1 MKRSASLACLI
12 ALVSL
17 PACFGTETGNPPF
30 APEVG
35 YGGFEPMG
43 LAPDPTVDSARVAM
57 DEVAAVDCEG
67 ARFPMLRRVA
77 IDFTSGLA
85 SVGESLEIPSGTYCG
100 LEIAVAACSDPD
112 LCRVVAPESVNI
124 DATRRTDA
132 ASVVVRDA
140 ERLEVSLEGEPFE
153 LGPDEGG
160 VLIALDLNALV
171 AGLSIGTAPT
181 DPEGVVR
188 IDATNDPTRLD
199 AVRAGLRGGLSLR
212 RDLDDDG
219 ILDREELLDPPLAT
233 AP

>member
-12 ALVSL
+12 ALASL

-30 APEVG
+30 TPEVG

-43 LAPDPTVDSARVAM
+43 LAPDPTIDSARVAM
-57 DEVAAVDCEG
+57 DEVAAVDCG
-67 ARFPMLRRVA
+67 GVRFPMLRRVA

-85 SVGESLEIPSGTYCG
+85 SVGEALEIPSGSYCG
-100 LEIAVAACSDPD
+100 IDVTIAACSDPE
-112 LCRVVAPESVNI
+112 LCRVVAPESVTI
-124 DATRRTDA
+124 DATRRADA
-132 ASVVVRDA
+132 ARVVIRDA
-140 ERLEVSLEGEPFE
+140 DRLEVSLEGEPFE
-153 LGPDEGG
+153 LGPEAGG

-188 IDATNDPTRLD
+188 IDATSDPTRLD

-219 ILDREELLDPPLAT
+219 ILDREELIDAPLAA